1 MANLKELLAQNGLMG
16 NSENITTNV
25 SNGAITPV
33 KLATITDLVTLDQA
47 GAGNTLRVIKPTVL
61 MVSGGYQG
69 TILIGDTG
77 FFLWEG
83 TSNTKLYGTGLV
95 TVRPIACTPAAVVLP
110 SPRVLQGR
118 VWVKGDVTAALTI
131 NLFKS
136 GNDQPVA
143 HVTVPVADY
152 SGSPQVFEFI
162 EEGGSTA
169 FPWVLGDTDAIFM
182 SINTGGAISGG
193 FLLWQVYIG

>member
-1 MANLKELLAQNGLMG
+1 MANIKQLLANNGLLG
-16 NSENITTNV
+16 NSNDIDTTV
-25 SNGAITPV
+25 SNGAITPA

-69 TILIGDTG
+69 TILVGDTG

-118 VWVKGDVTAALTI
+118 VWVKGDVTATLVI

-136 GNDQPVA
+136 GVDQPVA
-143 HVTVPVADY
+143 HVNVPVADY
-152 SGSPQVFEFI
+152 SASPQVFEFI
-162 EEGGSTA
+162 EEGGSTD

>member
-16 NSENITTNV
+16 NANGVDTTV
-25 SNGAITPV
+25 SNGAITPA

-69 TILIGDTG
+69 TILVGDTG

-95 TVRPIACTPAAVVLP
+95 TVRPLACTPAAVVLP

-131 NLFKS
+131 SLFKS

-152 SGSPQVFEFI
+152 SASPQVFEFI
-162 EEGGSTA
+162 ENGGSTA

-182 SINTGGAISGG
+182 SIATGGAISGG

>member
-1 MANLKELLAQNGLMG
+1 MANIKDLLAQNGLMG

-25 SNGAITPV
+25 SNGAITPA

-69 TILIGDTG
+69 TILVGDTG

-118 VWVKGDVTAALTI
+118 VWVKGDVTASLTI

-136 GNDQPVA
+136 GVDQPVA

-162 EEGGSTA
+162 EEGGSTE
-169 FPWVLGDTDAIFM
+169 FPWALGDTDAIFM